1 MIRER
6 MNGIQGCCPVCGSDK
21 LNYDSVQDCDIGVCY
36 PWVCEDCRSA
46 GKECYS
52 IDFDSHQDVYVADG
66 YLLQEQVDAAL
77 KCLIDNGID
86 KDESATVLQALCYIL
101 MDKEIDD
108 MLEDK
113 YEN

>member
-1 MIRER
+1 MIKER
-6 MNGIQGCCPVCGSDK
+6 MNGTYGRCPVCGSTN
-21 LNYDSVQDCDIGVCY
+21 LNYDAVRDCDVGICY
-36 PWVCEDCRSA
+36 PWVCEDCRSV
-46 GKECYS
+46 GEEWYS
-52 IDFDSHQDVYVADG
+52 IDFDAHHNVYVADG
-66 YLLQEQVDAAL
+66 YLVQEQVDAAL
-77 KCLIDNGID
+77 QCLIDNGID